1 MVIHSMKLAQALP
14 GETSLILFTQQQD
27 KRGKAYEIKMS
38 ERGYFEVTDKKSNEM
53 FMVFAPNIAW
63 IRCVRETE
71 VEKKKPGRPAKG
83 E

>member
-14 GETSLILFTQQQD
+14 GETSLILFSKQQD
-27 KRGKAYEIKMS
+27 KRGKAYEIKMAD
-38 ERGYFEVTDKKSNEM
+38 RGYFEVTPVGGDET
-53 FMVFAPNIAW
+53 FLVFPANIAY
-63 IRCVRETE
+63 VKMVAEP